1 MPPKNMVTPQH
12 LKAILKGEKKLL
24 KAAVVKHFNPPRYDE
39 ISVVQLYD
47 YCIKMPGI
55 VGPNI

>member
-47 YCIKMPGI
+47 YCIKMPGMA
-55 VGPNI
+55 